1 MGHKVACMRLKKA
14 RYIAT
19 QVVRGW
25 AEAMIKKEL
34 CLFVCLSVA
43 TSICQSIHLSIDLP
57 GMFESISGKTTI
69 LHPFFWIGCGG
80 NLDVDGS

>member
-1 MGHKVACMRLKKA
+1 MRLKKA

-57 GMFESISGKTTI
+57 GMFESMWKNNHFTS
-69 LHPFFWIGCGG
+69 FFCVIGCGG